1 MKQRTAIL
9 LAMALTAF
17 VVVLV
22 GAVTFSITSKTVTT
36 QVVEPEPVIVENLGG
51 GVGQQIKAPAILPTN
66 TPAPTVA
73 APSTAQPK
81 LVSADRATRIAL
93 ALYPGGK
100 LEQPPELVNY
110 KGKMAY
116 EVVLSGGIVYVDA
129 FTGKVLASVVAVA
142 SNSTP
147 QENAGGGTDNGGGG
161 GNDNGGNDPSSPTAD
176 VPTDPPTPPD
186 DPSSPPPAQHD
197 DNDDHDGNGN
207 DDQHDDN
214 NHDNKDNKDK
224 KHNDKKDHQDNKDH
238 EGDDHDGEHEGD
250 D

>member
-9 LAMALTAF
+9 LAIALTAF

-22 GAVTFSITSKTVTT
+22 GAITFSITSKTVTM
-36 QVVEPEPVIVENLGG
+36 QVVEPEPVVVENLGG
-51 GVGQQIKAPAILPTN
+51 GVGQQIKAPAVLPTN
-66 TPAPTVA
+66 TSAPTVA

-100 LEQPPELVNY
+100 LQQPPELVNY

-147 QENAGGGTDNGGGG
+147 QENNAGGGNDNSG

-207 DDQHDDN
+207 DDQHDDDN
-214 NHDNKDNKDK
+214 QDNKDNKDK
-224 KHNDKKDHQDNKDH
+224 KHKDNKDHQDNKDH
-238 EGDDHDGEHEGD
+238 EGDDHDDEHEGD